1 MDPWY
6 AKAVVLA
13 GAIVLVAI
21 RAPHGHRS
29 RSVKVVR
36 SLKGPRE
43 TILLTLAWASFF
55 LPLAWIATPGLAFA
69 DYPLRPVPLVAGNAC
84 MALGLWLFYR
94 SHADLG
100 TNWSIT
106 LEVREG
112 HRLVTE
118 GVYRRVRHP
127 MYAALL
133 LFSAGQALV
142 LPNWVAGPAYLVAFA
157 ILLAFRLG
165 PEERM
170 MAAEFGGE
178 YAAYQVRTKRLLP
191 GVW

>member
-1 MDPWY
+1 MSEKQPDFDRYPELKPAWDRRQFIKS
-6 AKAVVLA
+6 AAV
-13 GAIVLVAI
+13 G
-21 RAPHGHRS
+21 
-29 RSVKVVR
+29 
-36 SLKGPRE
+36 
-43 TILLTLAWASFF
+43 T
-55 LPLAWIATPGLAFA
+55 
-69 DYPLRPVPLVAGNAC
+69 AC

-178 YAAYQVRTKRLLP
+178 YGAYQARTKRLLP